1 MPRKIREFAYV
12 IHRNGIFDGFPYE
25 GGHDGENIE
34 NGARLIMR
42 KPNWRRVEA
51 VSLHTS
57 GLYRIVRAFQEDFQP
72 NDTIPMPVGSFI
84 RRVAKTPHYDGV
96 KKDGKEPA
104 VIAICGMG
112 PITYH
117 LVNAGQPD
125 LRVL

>member
-1 MPRKIREFAYV
+1 VA
-12 IHRNGIFDGFPYE
+12 
-25 GGHDGENIE
+25 
-34 NGARLIMR
+34 L
-42 KPNWRRVEA
+42 
-51 VSLHTS
+51 
-57 GLYRIVRAFQEDFQP
+57 
-72 NDTIPMPVGSFI
+72 I

-96 KKDGKEPA
+96 KKNGKEPA